1 MRLLLDT
8 HVWLWLALDP
18 ERVAASVRAQ
28 IDRVDTEVY
37 VSVATLWEVVIKTS
51 LGKLNL
57 PDPVGTFWQRQTRDS
72 DIAALTVRPEHVL
85 DVAALPHVHRD
96 PFDRLLVAQARVE
109 KLTLVTADIKVRAY
123 PVATLSAEASG

>member
-1 MRLLLDT
+1 MKLLLDT

-18 ERVAASVRAQ
+18 ERVSAEVLAQ
-28 IDRVDTEVY
+28 IGRVDTEIY
-37 VSVATLWEVVIKTS
+37 VSVATLWEVVIKTG

-57 PDPVGTFWQRQTRDS
+57 PDPTETFWQRQTRDS
-72 DIAALTVRPEHVL
+72 GIVALAIRPEHVL

-109 KLTLVTADIKVRAY
+109 GLTLVTADLKVRAY
-123 PVATLSAEASG
+123 PVATLSAETS